1 MVNIRDL
8 YYEELEEMLLN
19 MGEKKFRAK
28 QIYAWLYRGVESFD
42 DMTDISKE
50 LIQKLKDNFVL
61 NQVNLLDFQKSKD
74 GTIKYLFKLNDGHA
88 IESVLMKYKY
98 GYTACIS
105 NQIGCK
111 MGCNFCASA
120 KIGFVRNMTPG
131 EIVGQILKVQ
141 KESGETISN
150 VVFMG
155 IGEPLDNYDNVIKA
169 IRLINDPKG
178 LNIGARHISVSTC
191 GIVPKIKKLAE
202 ENIQC
207 NLCISL
213 HSSYDSIRSD
223 MMPINK
229 VYSISEVI
237 EACKEYIE
245 KTNRRITFEYA
256 LVDGVNDSHEAA
268 IHLSRLLKG
277 MLCHVNLIPVNK
289 IKGGKYEKSS
299 TEKILEFRDTL
310 NDRGIV
316 ATVRRELGSDI
327 SAACGQLVRDKN
339 GENIQG
345 IE

>member
-8 YYEELEEMLLN
+8 NYEELEETLVA
-19 MGEKKFRAK
+19 MGEKKYRAK
-28 QIYAWLYRGVESFD
+28 QIFSWLYKGVDSFD
-42 DMTDISKE
+42 EMTDISKE
-50 LIQKLKDNFVL
+50 LIEKLKQNFVL
-61 NQVNLLDFQKSKD
+61 KQLTLLDFQKSKD
-74 GTIKYLFKLNDGHA
+74 GTIKYLFELNDGHA
-88 IESVLMKYKY
+88 IESVLMQYKY

-131 EIVGQILKVQ
+131 EIVGQILAVQ
-141 KESGETISN
+141 KESGVEISN

-191 GIVPKIKKLAE
+191 GIVPKILKLAD

-213 HSSYDSIRSD
+213 HSSRDEVRTD

-229 VYSISEVI
+229 VYKISEVI
-237 EACKEYIE
+237 TACKKYIE
-245 KTNRRITFEYA
+245 ITNRRITFEYA
-256 LVDGVNDSHEAA
+256 LVDGVNDSREDA

-277 MLCHVNLIPVNK
+277 MLCHVNLIPINK
-289 IKGGKYEKSS
+289 IKDGKYEKSS
-299 TEKILEFRDTL
+299 TEKILMFRDTL
-310 NDRGIV
+310 NARGIV

-327 SAACGQLVRDKN
+327 SAACGQLVRDKK
-339 GENIQG
+339 ELSK
-345 IE
+345 E